1 MTRVVFIG
9 PGANELV
16 NQLTG
21 DKTGDAS
28 ITFHNYRGVSG
39 TEYEIWNC
47 GQSLTGLGETY
58 LYTADAIFLFTK
70 IGTTIDRQ
78 FMKTVHRYTDH
89 VVVIPNVS
97 VEKILQYLI

>member
-1 MTRVVFIG
+1 MVRFVFIG
-9 PGANELV
+9 SGADELV
-16 NQLTG
+16 TQLTG
-21 DKTGDAS
+21 GKVGHAP
-28 ITFHNYRGVSG
+28 ITFHNYRGASG
-39 TEYEIWNC
+39 KEYEIWNC

-58 LYTADAIFLFTK
+58 LYTADSIFIFTK
-70 IGTTIDRQ
+70 IGMTIDRQ